1 MSCKLTYEV
10 NIVIKKSLI
19 TLMYEAASIQ
29 RWNDHI
35 RPWTGFTEL
44 DKQAHK
50 MFYAYVLAKCEGENA
65 DMLKLI
71 EGGIFEFF
79 HRIVMTDIKPPIYH
93 KLVKEKG
100 YQIDRWVM
108 SQLEDGMKELG
119 GGFFERM
126 EKYFSDPQY
135 SSLEKQILRAAHYH
149 ASNWEFK
156 IIYPMNSQTFGI
168 EQIKSE
174 MAQGLAA
181 CDTFNGFRYFVG
193 SEYLQQFLSLIG
205 KLRYQQRWAKAE
217 RMPQTFVMGHM
228 LVVAIL
234 SYFLTLELKNPCKKR
249 LENNF
254 FSGLFHDLPEV
265 LTRDIVSPVK
275 NSVKGLDSIIS
286 EIEEE
291 QMREIIYPLLPPSWH
306 SEIEYYTQ
314 NEFTSKVLTDDEIMM
329 VTTDIINEQYNEDKY
344 SPIDGQ
350 LIRCCDHLSAYIEA
364 YMSLSYGIR
373 SEQMVLGYDHLQERY
388 RDKTVGGLEIWK
400 LFDYFVL

>member
-1 MSCKLTYEV
+1 M
-10 NIVIKKSLI
+10 IKKSLI
-19 TLMYEAASIQ
+19 SLIYEAASIQ

-50 MFYAYVLAKCEGENA
+50 MFYAYVLAKCEGENV
-65 DMLKLI
+65 DMIKLI

-79 HRIVMTDIKPPIYH
+79 HRIVLTDIKPPIYH
-93 KLVKEKG
+93 KLVEEKG
-100 YQIDRWVM
+100 YQIDNWVL
-108 SQLEDGMKELG
+108 SELSEHMEGIG
-119 GGFFERM
+119 GNFFNRM
-126 EKYFSDPQY
+126 EKYFREKEY
-135 SSLEKQILRAAHYH
+135 SALEKQILKAAHYH

-156 IIYPMNSQTFGI
+156 IIYPMNTETFGI
-168 EQIKSE
+168 EQVKQE

-181 CDTFNGFRYFVG
+181 CDTFTGFRYFAG

-205 KLRYQQRWAKAE
+205 KLRYQQRWSKAV

-234 SYFLTLELKNPCKKR
+234 SYFMTLELDSPCRKR

-254 FSGLFHDLPEV
+254 FAGLFHDLPEV

-286 EIEEE
+286 EIENE
-291 QMREIIYPLLPPSWH
+291 QMKEVIYPLLPPPWH
-306 SEIEYYTQ
+306 SQIEYYTQ
-314 NEFTSKVLTDDEIMM
+314 NEFDSKVIDNNEILI
-329 VTTDIINEQYNEDKY
+329 VTSDIINEHYNKDRFN
-344 SPIDGQ
+344 PIDGQ
-350 LIRCCDHLSAYIEA
+350 IIRCCDHLSAYIEA
-364 YMSLSYGIR
+364 YMSLSYGIK
-373 SEQMVLGYDHLQERY
+373 SEQMLSGYTHLKQRY
-388 RDKTVGGLEIWK
+388 ENKTAGGINFGK

>member
-1 MSCKLTYEV
+1 M
-10 NIVIKKSLI
+10 IKKSLI
-19 TLMYEAASIQ
+19 SLIYEAASIQ

-50 MFYAYVLAKCEGENA
+50 MFYAYVLAKCEGSHV
-65 DMLKLI
+65 DMIKLI

-100 YQIDRWVM
+100 FQIDRWVL
-108 SQLEDGMKELG
+108 SELREHMEGIG
-119 GGFFERM
+119 GGFFARM
-126 EKYFSDPQY
+126 EKYYTDKSYAD
-135 SSLEKQILRAAHYH
+135 LEKRILKAAHYH

-156 IIYPMNSQTFGI
+156 IIYPMNKETYGI
-168 EQIKSE
+168 EQVKRE
-174 MAQGLAA
+174 MVEGLAV
-181 CDTFNGFRYFVG
+181 CDTFDGFGYFAG

-205 KLRYQQRWAKAE
+205 KLRYQQRWAKAV
-217 RMPQTFVMGHM
+217 RMPETFVMGHM

-234 SYFLTLELKNPCKKR
+234 SYFMTLELESPCRKR
-249 LENNF
+249 LQNNF
-254 FSGLFHDLPEV
+254 FAGLFHDLPEV

-286 EIEEE
+286 EIEDE

-314 NEFTSKVLTDDEIMM
+314 NEFDSKVIDDGEIKMLTS
-329 VTTDIINEQYNEDKY
+329 DIINEQYNADEFN
-344 SPIDGQ
+344 PIDGQ
-350 LIRCCDHLSAYIEA
+350 IIRGCDHLSAYIEA

-373 SEQMVLGYDHLQERY
+373 SEQIASGYEHLSERY
-388 RDKTVGGLEIWK
+388 ENKIIGGIDFGKVFGYFK
-400 LFDYFVL
+400 L

>member
-1 MSCKLTYEV
+1 M
-10 NIVIKKSLI
+10 IKKSLI
-19 TLMYEAASIQ
+19 SLMYEAASIQ

-50 MFYAYVLAKCEGENA
+50 MFYAYVLAKCEGESVN
-65 DMLKLI
+65 MIKLI

-79 HRIVMTDIKPPIYH
+79 HRIVLTDIKPPIYH

-100 YQIDRWVM
+100 FQIDNWVL
-108 SQLEDGMKELG
+108 SELEEHMDGIG

-126 EKYFSDPQY
+126 KKYYLDKDY
-135 SSLEKQILRAAHYH
+135 ASLEKQILKAAHYH

-156 IIYPMNSQTFGI
+156 IIYPMN
-168 EQIKSE
+168 
-174 MAQGLAA
+174 
-181 CDTFNGFRYFVG
+181 
-193 SEYLQQFLSLIG
+193 
-205 KLRYQQRWAKAE
+205 
-217 RMPQTFVMGHM
+217 PQTFVMGHM

-234 SYFLTLELKNPCKKR
+234 SYFMSLELDNPCRKR

-286 EIEEE
+286 EIEDE
-291 QMREIIYPLLPPSWH
+291 QMREVIYPLLPPAWH
-306 SEIEYYTQ
+306 REIEYYTQ
-314 NEFTSKVLTDDEIMM
+314 NEFDSKIIDDGEINM
-329 VTTDIINEQYNEDKY
+329 VTSDLINEKYNEDKY
-344 SPIDGQ
+344 NPIDGQ
-350 LIRCCDHLSAYIEA
+350 IIRGCDHLSAYIEA
-364 YMSLSYGIR
+364 YMSLSYGIK
-373 SEQMVLGYDHLQERY
+373 SEQMQGGYDHLKGKY
-388 RDKTVGGLEIWK
+388 KDKVIGGINFGE

>member
-1 MSCKLTYEV
+1 
-10 NIVIKKSLI
+10 
-19 TLMYEAASIQ
+19 MYEAASIQ

-50 MFYAYVLAKCEGENA
+50 MFYAYVLAKCEGESV
-65 DMLKLI
+65 DMIRLI

-100 YQIDRWVM
+100 YQIDRWVL
-108 SQLEDGMKELG
+108 SQLEDGMRALG

-126 EKYFSDPQY
+126 ERYYAEPEY
-135 SSLEKQILRAAHYH
+135 AELEKKILKAAHYH

-156 IIYPMNSQTFGI
+156 IIYPMNTETFGI
-168 EQIKSE
+168 EQVKRE

-181 CDTFNGFRYFVG
+181 CDTFSGFRYFAG

-205 KLRYQQRWAKAE
+205 KLRYQQRWSKAE

-234 SYFLTLELKNPCKKR
+234 SYFLTLELNNPCRKR

-254 FSGLFHDLPEV
+254 FAGLFHDLPEV

-286 EIEEE
+286 EIEDE
-291 QMREIIYPLLPPSWH
+291 QMREIIYPLLPPEWH
-306 SEIEYYTQ
+306 REIEYYTQ
-314 NEFTSKVLTDDEIMM
+314 NEFDSKVKTEDEILM
-329 VTTDIINEQYNEDKY
+329 VTTDIINDRYNGD
-344 SPIDGQ
+344 SFNPIDGQ
-350 LIRCCDHLSAYIEA
+350 LIRCADHLSAYIEA
-364 YMSLSYGIR
+364 YMSLNYGIR
-373 SEQMVLGYDHLQERY
+373 SEQMVLGYDHLKEKY
-388 RDKTVGGLEIWK
+388 SNKVVGGLDIGQ
-400 LFDYFVL
+400 LFDYFEL

>member
-1 MSCKLTYEV
+1 MI
-10 NIVIKKSLI
+10 NKSLI

-50 MFYAYVLAKCEGENA
+50 MFYAYVLARCEGESV
-65 DMLKLI
+65 DMIRLI

-100 YQIDRWVM
+100 FQIDKWVIT
-108 SQLEDGMKELG
+108 QLEEGMKDIG
-119 GGFFERM
+119 GGFFKRM
-126 EKYFSDPQY
+126 KRYYSDKDY
-135 SSLEKQILRAAHYH
+135 AALEKQILRAAHYH
-149 ASNWEFK
+149 ATNWEFK

-168 EQIKSE
+168 EQVKNE

-181 CDTFNGFRYFVG
+181 CDTFMGFRYFAG

-205 KLRYQQRWAKAE
+205 KLRYQQRWSKAE
-217 RMPQTFVMGHM
+217 RMPQTYVMGHM

-234 SYFLTLELKNPCKKR
+234 SYFLTLELDKPCKKR

-254 FSGLFHDLPEV
+254 FAGLFHDLPEV

-275 NSVKGLDSIIS
+275 NSVQGLDSIIS
-286 EIEEE
+286 EIEDE
-291 QMREIIYPLLPPSWH
+291 QMREVIYPLLPPDWH
-306 SEIEYYTQ
+306 KDIEYYTQ
-314 NEFTSKVLTDDEIMM
+314 NEFDSKVVENGDLLLTG
-329 VTTDIINEQYNEDKY
+329 TDTINEKYNDDKFN
-344 SPIDGQ
+344 PMDGQ

-364 YMSLSYGIR
+364 YMSLNYGIR
-373 SEQMVLGYDHLQERY
+373 SEQMVLGYDHLHEKY
-388 RDKTVGGLEIWK
+388 KNKVVGGLDIGR
-400 LFDYFVL
+400 LYGYFELK

>member
-1 MSCKLTYEV
+1 M
-10 NIVIKKSLI
+10 IKKSLI
-19 TLMYEAASIQ
+19 SLIYEAASIQ

-50 MFYAYVLAKCEGENA
+50 MFYAYVLAKCEGSHV
-65 DMLKLI
+65 DMIKLI

-100 YQIDRWVM
+100 FQIDRWVL
-108 SQLEDGMKELG
+108 SELREHMEGIG
-119 GGFFERM
+119 GGFFARM
-126 EKYFSDPQY
+126 EKYYTDKSYAD
-135 SSLEKQILRAAHYH
+135 LEKRILKAAHYH

-156 IIYPMNSQTFGI
+156 IIYPMNKETYGI
-168 EQIKSE
+168 EQVKRE
-174 MAQGLAA
+174 MVEGLAV
-181 CDTFNGFRYFVG
+181 CDTFDGFGYFAG

-205 KLRYQQRWAKAE
+205 KLRYQQRWAKAV
-217 RMPQTFVMGHM
+217 RMPETFVMGHM

-234 SYFLTLELKNPCKKR
+234 SYFMTLELESPCRKR
-249 LENNF
+249 LKNNF
-254 FSGLFHDLPEV
+254 FAGLFHDLPEV

-286 EIEEE
+286 EIEDE

-314 NEFTSKVLTDDEIMM
+314 NEFDSKVIDDGEIKMLTS
-329 VTTDIINEQYNEDKY
+329 DIISEQYNADEFN
-344 SPIDGQ
+344 PIDGQ
-350 LIRCCDHLSAYIEA
+350 IIRGCDHLSAYIEA

-373 SEQMVLGYDHLQERY
+373 SEQIASGYEHLSERY
-388 RDKTVGGLEIWK
+388 ENKVIGGIDFGKVFGYFK
-400 LFDYFVL
+400 L

>member
-1 MSCKLTYEV
+1 M
-10 NIVIKKSLI
+10 IKKSLI

-50 MFYAYVLAKCEGENA
+50 MFYAYVLARCEGEGV
-65 DMLKLI
+65 DMVRLI

-93 KLVKEKG
+93 KLVEEKG
-100 YQIDRWVM
+100 YQIDRWVL
-108 SQLEDGMKELG
+108 SQLEDGMREIG

-126 EKYFSDPQY
+126 ERYYSDKDY
-135 SSLEKQILRAAHYH
+135 SALEKQILKAAHYH
-149 ASNWEFK
+149 ASNWEFS
-156 IIYPMNSQTFGI
+156 IIYPMNPETYGI
-168 EQIKSE
+168 EQVKAE

-181 CDTFNGFRYFVG
+181 CDTFAGFRYFAG

-234 SYFLTLELKNPCKKR
+234 SYFVTLELKNPCPKR
-249 LENNF
+249 LQNNF
-254 FSGLFHDLPEV
+254 FTGLFHDLPEV

-275 NSVKGLDSIIS
+275 NSVKGLDSLIS
-286 EIEEE
+286 EIEDE
-291 QMREIIYPLLPPSWH
+291 QMRKIIYPLLPPEWH
-306 SEIEYYTQ
+306 RDIEYYTE
-314 NEFTSKVLTDDEIMM
+314 NEFDSKVINDGDLEIT
-329 VTTDIINEQYNEDKY
+329 TTDIINEKYNEDKY
-344 SPIDGQ
+344 NPMDGQ
-350 LIRCCDHLSAYIEA
+350 LVRCCDHLSAYIEA
-364 YMSLSYGIR
+364 YMSLGYGIR
-373 SEQMVLGYDHLQERY
+373 SEQMVLGYDHLREKY
-388 RDKTVGGLEIWK
+388 KDKVVGGLDIGR
-400 LFDYFVL
+400 LFSYFELK

>member
-1 MSCKLTYEV
+1 M
-10 NIVIKKSLI
+10 IKKSLI

-50 MFYAYVLAKCEGENA
+50 MFYAYVLAKCEGESV
-65 DMLKLI
+65 DMIRLI

-100 YQIDRWVM
+100 YQIDRWVL
-108 SQLEDGMKELG
+108 SQLEDGMRALG

-126 EKYFSDPQY
+126 ERYYAEPEY
-135 SSLEKQILRAAHYH
+135 AELEKKILKAAHYH

-156 IIYPMNSQTFGI
+156 IIYPMNTETFGI
-168 EQIKSE
+168 EQVKRE

-181 CDTFNGFRYFVG
+181 CDTFSGFRYFAG

-205 KLRYQQRWAKAE
+205 KLRYQQRWSKSE

-234 SYFLTLELKNPCKKR
+234 SYFLTLELNNPCRKR

-254 FSGLFHDLPEV
+254 FAGLFHDLPEV

-286 EIEEE
+286 EIEDE
-291 QMREIIYPLLPPSWH
+291 QMREIIYPLLPPEWH
-306 SEIEYYTQ
+306 REIEYYTQ
-314 NEFTSKVLTDDEIMM
+314 NEFDSKVKTEDEILM
-329 VTTDIINEQYNEDKY
+329 VTTDIINDRYNGD
-344 SPIDGQ
+344 SFNPIDGQ
-350 LIRCCDHLSAYIEA
+350 LIRCADHLSAYIEA
-364 YMSLSYGIR
+364 YMSLNYGIR
-373 SEQMVLGYDHLQERY
+373 SEQMVLGYDHLKEKY
-388 RDKTVGGLEIWK
+388 SNKVVGGLDIGQ
-400 LFDYFVL
+400 LFDYFEL

>member
-1 MSCKLTYEV
+1 M
-10 NIVIKKSLI
+10 IKKSLI

-50 MFYAYVLAKCEGENA
+50 MFYAYVLARCEGEGV
-65 DMLKLI
+65 DMVRLI

-93 KLVKEKG
+93 KLVEEKG
-100 YQIDRWVM
+100 YQIDRWVL
-108 SQLEDGMKELG
+108 SQLEDGMREIG

-126 EKYFSDPQY
+126 ERYYSDKDY
-135 SSLEKQILRAAHYH
+135 SALEKKILKAAHYH

-156 IIYPMNSQTFGI
+156 IIYPMNGETFGI
-168 EQIKSE
+168 EQVKNE

-181 CDTFNGFRYFVG
+181 CDTFAGFRYFAG

-234 SYFLTLELKNPCKKR
+234 SYFVTLELKDPCPKR
-249 LENNF
+249 LQNNF
-254 FSGLFHDLPEV
+254 FTGLFHDLPEV

-275 NSVKGLDSIIS
+275 NSVKGLDSLIS
-286 EIEEE
+286 EIEDE
-291 QMREIIYPLLPPSWH
+291 QMRKIIYPLLPPEWH
-306 SEIEYYTQ
+306 RDIEYYTE
-314 NEFTSKVLTDDEIMM
+314 NEFDSKVINDGDLEIT
-329 VTTDIINEQYNEDKY
+329 TTDIINEKYNEDKY
-344 SPIDGQ
+344 NPMDGQ
-350 LIRCCDHLSAYIEA
+350 LVRCCDHLSAYIEA

-373 SEQMVLGYDHLQERY
+373 SEQMVLGYEHLREKY
-388 RDKTVGGLEIWK
+388 KDKVVGGLDIGR
-400 LFDYFVL
+400 LFGYFELK

>member
-1 MSCKLTYEV
+1 M
-10 NIVIKKSLI
+10 IKKSLI
-19 TLMYEAASIQ
+19 SLIYEAASIQ

-50 MFYAYVLAKCEGENA
+50 MFYAYVLAKCEGSHV
-65 DMLKLI
+65 DMIKLI

-100 YQIDRWVM
+100 FQIDRWVL
-108 SQLEDGMKELG
+108 SELREHMEGIG
-119 GGFFERM
+119 GGFFARM
-126 EKYFSDPQY
+126 EKYYADKSYAD
-135 SSLEKQILRAAHYH
+135 LEKRILKAAHYH

-156 IIYPMNSQTFGI
+156 IIYPMNKETYGI
-168 EQIKSE
+168 EQVKRE
-174 MAQGLAA
+174 MVEGLAV
-181 CDTFNGFRYFVG
+181 CDTFDGFGYFAG

-205 KLRYQQRWAKAE
+205 KLRYQQRWAKAV
-217 RMPQTFVMGHM
+217 RMPETFVMGHM

-234 SYFLTLELKNPCKKR
+234 SYFMTLELESPCRKR

-254 FSGLFHDLPEV
+254 FAGLFHDLPEV

-286 EIEEE
+286 EIEDE

-314 NEFTSKVLTDDEIMM
+314 NEFDSKVIDDGEIKMLTS
-329 VTTDIINEQYNEDKY
+329 DIISEQYNADEFN
-344 SPIDGQ
+344 PIDGQ
-350 LIRCCDHLSAYIEA
+350 IIRGCDHLSAYIEA

-373 SEQMVLGYDHLQERY
+373 SEQISSGYEHLSERY
-388 RDKTVGGLEIWK
+388 ENKVIGGIDFGKVFGYFK
-400 LFDYFVL
+400 L

>member
-1 MSCKLTYEV
+1 M
-10 NIVIKKSLI
+10 IKKSLI

-50 MFYAYVLAKCEGENA
+50 MFYAYVLAKCEGESV
-65 DMLKLI
+65 DMIRLI

-100 YQIDRWVM
+100 YQIDRWVL
-108 SQLEDGMKELG
+108 SQLEDGMRALG

-126 EKYFSDPQY
+126 ERYYAEPEY
-135 SSLEKQILRAAHYH
+135 AELEKKILKAAHYH

-156 IIYPMNSQTFGI
+156 IIYPMNTETFGI
-168 EQIKSE
+168 EQVKRE

-181 CDTFNGFRYFVG
+181 CDTFSGFRYFAG

-205 KLRYQQRWAKAE
+205 KLRYQQRWSKAE

-234 SYFLTLELKNPCKKR
+234 SYFLTLELNNPCRKR

-254 FSGLFHDLPEV
+254 FAGLFHDLPEV

-286 EIEEE
+286 EIEDE
-291 QMREIIYPLLPPSWH
+291 QMREIIYPLLPPEWH
-306 SEIEYYTQ
+306 REIEYYTQ
-314 NEFTSKVLTDDEIMM
+314 NEFDSKVKTEDEILM
-329 VTTDIINEQYNEDKY
+329 VTTDIINDRYNGD
-344 SPIDGQ
+344 SFNPIDGQ
-350 LIRCCDHLSAYIEA
+350 LIRCADHLSAYIEA
-364 YMSLSYGIR
+364 YMSLNYGIR
-373 SEQMVLGYDHLQERY
+373 SEQMVLGYDHLKEKY
-388 RDKTVGGLEIWK
+388 SNKVVGGLDIGQ
-400 LFDYFVL
+400 LFDYFEL